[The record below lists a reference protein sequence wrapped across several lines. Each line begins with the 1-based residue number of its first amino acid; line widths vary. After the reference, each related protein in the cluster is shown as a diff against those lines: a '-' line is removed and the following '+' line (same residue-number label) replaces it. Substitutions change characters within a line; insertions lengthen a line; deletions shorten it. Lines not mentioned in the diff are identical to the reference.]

1 MKIRQLLTSIQGY
14 IFFFGN
20 ENQRENEDYI
30 ISQTWNF
37 LEVNLCK
44 VLEVHVKNMN
54 NNQWY
59 NKTSKYQIK
68 HSYSHS

>member
-54 NNQWY
+54 NNQ
-59 NKTSKYQIK
+59 
-68 HSYSHS
+68 